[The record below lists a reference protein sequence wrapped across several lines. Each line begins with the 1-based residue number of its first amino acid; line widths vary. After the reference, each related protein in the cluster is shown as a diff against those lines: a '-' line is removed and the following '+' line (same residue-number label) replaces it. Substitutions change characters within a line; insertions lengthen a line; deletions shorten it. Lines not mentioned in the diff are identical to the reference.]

1 MSKFDDAIKINVNDK
16 TEKKGTLTYLSWAW
30 AWAEF
35 KKIYPDATYE
45 VVKFGDGK
53 PYYCDE
59 KTGYMCYTK
68 VRADGIEHEM
78 WLPVMDSR
86 NKAMLQPTMFDINK
100 TIMRCLTKNLAMFG
114 LGLYIYA
121 GEDLPED
128 EKNNDEMTVETYKK
142 LHSEINRAGV
152 SIKSICAAYKVDDLG
167 KLTEKQ
173 AQAAIKKIASKPTK
187 AVQDAGNTL

>member
-45 VVKFGDGK
+45 VVKFGEGK

-128 EKNNDEMTVETYKK
+128 EKNNDEMSVETYKK
-142 LHSEINRAGV
+142 LNAEIHRAGV
-152 SIKSICAAYKVDDLG
+152 SIKSICSAYKVSELG
-167 KLTEKQ
+167 ELTEKQ
-173 AQAAIKKIASKPTK
+173 AQAAIKKIAAKPTK
-187 AVQDAGNTL
+187 EGA